1 MTFNYT
7 PPPATPLI
15 KAQRELTELRQRHHQ
30 EWLEMFH
37 KLSALKK
44 ELARN
49 CEHDWDNA
57 NHWCKKCGLD
67 TDYYRQKGLWK

>member
-1 MTFNYT
+1 
-7 PPPATPLI
+7 
-15 KAQRELTELRQRHHQ
+15 
-30 EWLEMFH
+30 
-37 KLSALKK
+37 ALKK